1 MACVIIIAM
10 IIMSLR
16 SGGGEV
22 ALLVGTGEGSTGV
35 GVDEAAIFVC
45 EVTTGTTLT
54 EVGCIFAE
62 EEEDDDS
69 GLLTWVDEGTI
80 VVGTAPVDVAWT
92 DGVVGATTAPVDVAW
107 TGGCVAVVP
116 VVVPV
121 VPVVVPV
128 VLVVV
133 PVVGW
138 VIDIGIEV
146 DWARLRVE
154 NA

>member
-1 MACVIIIAM
+1 M
-10 IIMSLR
+10 IIMSLP

-62 EEEDDDS
+62 EEEDDS
-69 GLLTWVDEGTI
+69 GPLTWVDEGTI

-121 VPVVVPV
+121 V
-128 VLVVV
+128 
-133 PVVGW
+133 GW